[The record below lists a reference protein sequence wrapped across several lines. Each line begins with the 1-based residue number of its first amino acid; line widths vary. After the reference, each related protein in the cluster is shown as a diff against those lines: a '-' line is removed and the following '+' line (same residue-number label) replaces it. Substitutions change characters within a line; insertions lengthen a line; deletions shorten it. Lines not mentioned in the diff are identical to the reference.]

1 MSAAA
6 NLRMVSRNK
15 RANIVTRPLR
25 TGIGRCLLYA
35 VTFEA
40 ALLGSGRMLEIGPV
54 TVKMLLYALS
64 LLYTAWSL
72 LALESLRRS
81 TLMLLASFG
90 ALLCFGIANGLTHSA
105 DMQYLGQDVSPLISF
120 LVLPFYE
127 LTIRTER
134 DVRAAIRIIVIA
146 ALIMTACYATIGF
159 CLLSQRVSFQ
169 TLYEWLVRVGGDDFI
184 FEGEASR
191 LFYKGTLFIGI
202 AFLFL
207 LFRKGRWARAA
218 AFILFM
224 SLFAVGLRGFFLA
237 LAICGILYV
246 FIGPLSA
253 TKKVSIGFVVLSLA
267 VVLIP
272 RVLALF
278 GDKTASNSER
288 LIAITEVS
296 DRLTPSSIL
305 VGNGLGIG
313 VPIRP
318 GHMEIIYLEIFHKQ
332 GIVGLLWWATLIGI
346 AVVRWKRAVR
356 VGKGQLAYPL
366 LLAIAFV
373 CFESATNPFLN
384 NPIGLYAF
392 IICYVALGVLAESS
406 GNGSAAS
413 LVQNPR
419 AA

>member
-1 MSAAA
+1 MSSAA

-15 RANIVTRPLR
+15 RANIVTQPLR
-25 TGIGRCLLYA
+25 TSIGRYLLYT

-54 TVKMLLYALS
+54 TVKMLLYALT

-72 LALESLRRS
+72 LALENLRRS
-81 TLMLLASFG
+81 TLLLLASFG
-90 ALLCFGIANGLTHSA
+90 ALLSFGIANGLTHSA
-105 DMQYLGQDVSPLISF
+105 DMQYLGSDVSPLISF

-134 DVRAAIRIIVIA
+134 DVWTAIQIIVVA
-146 ALIMTACYATIGF
+146 ALIMTACYATIAICF
-159 CLLSQRVSFQ
+159 LSQIVSFL
-169 TLYEWLVRVGGDDFI
+169 TLYQWLVRVGGDDFI

-191 LFYKGTLFIGI
+191 LFYKGTLFIVI

-207 LFRKGRWARAA
+207 LFRKGRWARVA

-253 TKKVSIGFVVLSLA
+253 TKKVSVGFVVLSLA

-272 RVLALF
+272 RVLALS

-288 LIAITEVS
+288 LTAISEVS

-332 GIVGLLWWATLIGI
+332 GLVGLLWWATLIGI
-346 AVVRWKRAVR
+346 AVVRWKRAVGA
-356 VGKGQLAYPL
+356 GKGQLAYPL

-392 IICYVALGVLAESS
+392 IICYVALGVLARSNVGPS
-406 GNGSAAS
+406 TN
-413 LVQNPR
+413 LVQNL
-419 AA
+419 ATT